1 MRTRTKQRKD
11 RYQVKKVHL
20 WIAMGIMLCGV
31 LMIDL
36 EQDIYSRWEQYQ
48 RRDITTYEQID
59 SKLWNKKKCYL
70 CGKNKKSL
78 MGYYRKFDT
87 IGVIVLSD
95 WYVVDL
101 DLHESDGQ
109 KIMSD
114 NDPQVS
120 FRMTNVGG
128 VSIIGSS
135 TPDREMATMDISL
148 SQDHRPDIGML
159 QEDLCQDCLDDV
171 IDTLEVSKDKYGT
184 EQAYPLC
191 LVDFQTLEVY
201 PLQEWHVGYSIRDYW
216 VEIEYD
222 EDKVK
227 IKAFYLPIKSG
238 K

>member
-1 MRTRTKQRKD
+1 
-11 RYQVKKVHL
+11 
-20 WIAMGIMLCGV
+20 
-31 LMIDL
+31 
-36 EQDIYSRWEQYQ
+36 
-48 RRDITTYEQID
+48 
-59 SKLWNKKKCYL
+59 
-70 CGKNKKSL
+70 

-120 FRMTNVGG
+120 FWMTNVGG

-159 QEDLCQDCLDDV
+159 
-171 IDTLEVSKDKYGT
+171 
-184 EQAYPLC
+184 
-191 LVDFQTLEVY
+191 
-201 PLQEWHVGYSIRDYW
+201 
-216 VEIEYD
+216 
-222 EDKVK
+222 
-227 IKAFYLPIKSG
+227 
-238 K
+238 